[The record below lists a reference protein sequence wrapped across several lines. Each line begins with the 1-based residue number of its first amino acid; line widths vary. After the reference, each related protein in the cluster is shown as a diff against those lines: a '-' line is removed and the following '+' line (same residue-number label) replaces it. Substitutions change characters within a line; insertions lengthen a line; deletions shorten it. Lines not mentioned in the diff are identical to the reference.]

1 MSVQL
6 DAHGKTGDLLTV
18 KLEKP
23 TYGGAALG
31 RLEDGRAVFVPFA
44 LPGETVRARI
54 VEEKRGHVR
63 AELVE
68 VLTPSPDRITP
79 RCKHFNQ
86 CGGCHYQN
94 LPYATQLATKTEI
107 LRDQLVRIGK
117 IENPPVEPAVPSPRE
132 WNYRNHV
139 QFHLTREGKLGFIEA
154 GHTEQEDNS
163 RRNRYIPAVLPITEC
178 HLPETPLND
187 LWPQLEFDP
196 GLGLERV
203 SLRLG
208 ANEETMLI
216 LESEETPELEI
227 EADLSVVHLREGE
240 TVVMAGDDS
249 LEITVGADGLQK
261 TFRVS
266 AASFFQVN
274 TEMAAKMVDH
284 VLASLSL
291 SPTATVLDT
300 YCGAGLFS
308 AFLAHHIGR
317 VIGIESSPSA
327 CEDYVVN
334 LDEFENVE
342 LYEGA
347 AEEILPGLVG
357 QISGPVCAVVDP
369 PRAGMEVRALEAL
382 LALGLERIV
391 YISCD
396 PSTLA
401 RDAHRLIEGEY
412 RLIRVTPFDLFP
424 QTYHIESISLFEKI

>member
-1 MSVQL
+1 M
-6 DAHGKTGDLLTV
+6 TEDLFTV

-31 RLEDGRAVFVPFA
+31 RYPDPLTGTGGRAVFVPFG

-68 VLTPSPDRITP
+68 VLVPSPERIAP
-79 RCKHFNQ
+79 RCKHFVQ

-94 LPYATQLATKTEI
+94 MPYPAQLAAKTEI
-107 LRDQLVRIGK
+107 LRDQLTRIGK
-117 IENPPVEPAVPSPRE
+117 IENPPVALAIPSPIE

-139 QFHLTREGKLGFIEA
+139 QFHLTRDGKLGYVAATGA
-154 GHTEQEDNS
+154 G
-163 RRNRYIPAVLPITEC
+163 IIPITEC
-178 HLPETPLND
+178 HLPEMPLNE
-187 LWPQLEFDP
+187 LWPRLEFDP

-203 SLRLG
+203 SLRLS
-208 ANEETMLI
+208 ADEETMLI
-216 LESEETPELEI
+216 LESDETPELEI

-240 TVVMAGDDS
+240 TVVMAGDDFIPI
-249 LEITVGADGLQK
+249 EVEAANERR
-261 TFRVS
+261 TFHVS

-274 TEMAAKMVDH
+274 TDLAGKMVEH
-284 VLASLSL
+284 VLASLPI
-291 SPTATVLDT
+291 SPATTVLDV

-308 AFLAHHIGR
+308 AFLAPHAGR

-327 CEDYVVN
+327 CEDFTVN

-347 AEEILPGLVG
+347 AEDILPALVG
-357 QISGPVCAVVDP
+357 RIANSPYAVVDP
-369 PRAGMEVRALEAL
+369 PRAGMEVRALDAL
-382 LALGLERIV
+382 QALGPERIA

-401 RDAHRLIEGEY
+401 RDARRLIEGGY
-412 RLIRVTPFDLFP
+412 RLVQVTPFDLFP
-424 QTYHIESISLFEKI
+424 QTYHIESISLFEKP